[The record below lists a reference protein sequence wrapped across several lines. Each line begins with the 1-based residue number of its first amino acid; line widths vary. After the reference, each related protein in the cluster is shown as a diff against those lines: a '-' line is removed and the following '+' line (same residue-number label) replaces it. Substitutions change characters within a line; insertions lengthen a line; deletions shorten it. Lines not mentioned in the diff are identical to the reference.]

1 MFDDSNRIFQTSI
14 LIDLRSVVMAVLW
27 LSLLIVAFHFIR
39 RRTRLI
45 QNFGIVTLVIMLGFM
60 LVRSFAP
67 LNFSF
72 TKNISSTIYGNI
84 SYFFTEFELFRIPG
98 IDFPVTPLVVLFL
111 VWLVGAVVSFL
122 LFLRKTRKTMKLYRS
137 TMHHPLAQE
146 QRILDEVVCAEF
158 GRKNRFRLRHAM
170 VNTPLTYGFFRPT
183 ILIPL
188 GQIYNEREL
197 YCVLLHELTHYYHRD
212 SWIKL
217 LVQILCCL
225 FWWNPLVYLF
235 QKDVDQTVEL
245 HCDASVCAKLTPQE
259 QCDYLSAIAN
269 TLQFSKKINKLMA
282 QQTGAVSKFAS
293 DDGKEQ
299 LKQRLNIL
307 MKISESPKHT
317 KRYYFFACLL
327 MAVVMLFS
335 YLFTFT
341 PEYTQYGKLE
351 EMVGTTITQENSYLV
366 EYPENCYSLIVK
378 SSESDEVIETIAP
391 LTDWNMVQEA
401 LEIYQLEVQS
411 ITEEEFILLFAKTGL
426 DDPEMGF
433 EFFAQTYFPDAS

>member
-245 HCDASVCAKLTPQE
+245 HCDASVCAKLTSQE

-282 QQTGAVSKFAS
+282 QQTGAVSKLAS

-351 EMVGTTITQENSYLV
+351 EMVEGVAITQQNSYLV
-366 EYPENCYSLIVK
+366 EYPENCYSLIL
-378 SSESDEVIETIAP
+378 SDDAIQVIAP
-391 LTDWNMVQEA
+391 LADADMVQEA
-401 LEIYQLEVQS
+401 LEIYQLEVRQ
-411 ITEEEFILLFAKTGL
+411 ITEEEFIHLFEETGVE
-426 DDPEMGF
+426 DAETMFD
-433 EFFAQTYFPDAS
+433 FFVEAYFPDAS